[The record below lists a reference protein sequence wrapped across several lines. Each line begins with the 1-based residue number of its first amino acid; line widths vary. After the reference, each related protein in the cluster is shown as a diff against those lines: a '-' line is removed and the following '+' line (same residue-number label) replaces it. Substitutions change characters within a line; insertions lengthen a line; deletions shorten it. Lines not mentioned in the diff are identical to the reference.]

1 MVTVEKDVRLLVK
14 KELAT
19 VNEDFPLFASAYE
32 GWAKVRAALAGVET
46 ERYMLDRYVEQ
57 RLWNEARFGRDI
69 PKEDLKEAQ
78 SQAVQMAA
86 QAIRLAAMIC
96 KLEKKGGKIGMILKK
111 EIIEKAVNWWVEKVT
126 ANQPHSNGDNGY
138 TSIVT
143 CLLAD
148 SRTKKI
154 SKKQT
159 DVFKKALAREIEEE
173 AKKRTRFSI
182 CCDYEPC
189 KVLFVAAHE
198 AGIPTANFPFKTM
211 MFINEEDGVVVRD
224 GYGAP
229 PVKI

>member
-1 MVTVEKDVRLLVK
+1 
-14 KELAT
+14 
-19 VNEDFPLFASAYE
+19 
-32 GWAKVRAALAGVET
+32 
-46 ERYMLDRYVEQ
+46 
-57 RLWNEARFGRDI
+57 
-69 PKEDLKEAQ
+69 
-78 SQAVQMAA
+78 
-86 QAIRLAAMIC
+86 MI
-96 KLEKKGGKIGMILKK
+96 LEKEVL
-111 EIIEKAVNWWVEKVT
+111 EKAVNWWAEKVT
-126 ANQPHSNGDNGY
+126 ANQPHSNGDNGH

-154 SKKQT
+154 SKKQI

-182 CCDYEPC
+182 CCDYGPC

>member
-1 MVTVEKDVRLLVK
+1 
-14 KELAT
+14 
-19 VNEDFPLFASAYE
+19 
-32 GWAKVRAALAGVET
+32 
-46 ERYMLDRYVEQ
+46 
-57 RLWNEARFGRDI
+57 
-69 PKEDLKEAQ
+69 
-78 SQAVQMAA
+78 MA
-86 QAIRLAAMIC
+86 
-96 KLEKKGGKIGMILKK
+96 
-111 EIIEKAVNWWVEKVT
+111 
-126 ANQPHSNGDNGY
+126 ANQPRSNGANGY

>member
-1 MVTVEKDVRLLVK
+1 
-14 KELAT
+14 
-19 VNEDFPLFASAYE
+19 
-32 GWAKVRAALAGVET
+32 
-46 ERYMLDRYVEQ
+46 
-57 RLWNEARFGRDI
+57 
-69 PKEDLKEAQ
+69 
-78 SQAVQMAA
+78 
-86 QAIRLAAMIC
+86 
-96 KLEKKGGKIGMILKK
+96 MILKK

-182 CCDYEPC
+182 CCDYRWFKRRPGENQNGRSALAQCSGKRGADRNDGQPVGGSDAPC
-189 KVLFVAAHE
+189 DMAAGR
-198 AGIPTANFPFKTM
+198 AGCA
-211 MFINEEDGVVVRD
+211 
-224 GYGAP
+224 GYFGEKA
-229 PVKI
+229 

>member
-1 MVTVEKDVRLLVK
+1 
-14 KELAT
+14 
-19 VNEDFPLFASAYE
+19 
-32 GWAKVRAALAGVET
+32 
-46 ERYMLDRYVEQ
+46 
-57 RLWNEARFGRDI
+57 
-69 PKEDLKEAQ
+69 
-78 SQAVQMAA
+78 
-86 QAIRLAAMIC
+86 
-96 KLEKKGGKIGMILKK
+96 MILKK

-189 KVLFVAAHE
+189 RVLFVAAHE

-224 GYGAP
+224 G
-229 PVKI
+229 

>member
-1 MVTVEKDVRLLVK
+1 MGRKSDCQ
-14 KELAT
+14 
-19 VNEDFPLFASAYE
+19 SAAQQ
-32 GWAKVRAALAGVET
+32 WR
-46 ERYMLDRYVEQ
+46 Q
-57 RLWNEARFGRDI
+57 RLYIYCDVSSCRLENE
-69 PKEDLKEAQ
+69 ENL
-78 SQAVQMAA
+78 
-86 QAIRLAAMIC
+86 
-96 KLEKKGGKIGMILKK
+96 
-111 EIIEKAVNWWVEKVT
+111 
-126 ANQPHSNGDNGY
+126 
-138 TSIVT
+138 
-143 CLLAD
+143 
-148 SRTKKI
+148 
-154 SKKQT
+154 KKQT